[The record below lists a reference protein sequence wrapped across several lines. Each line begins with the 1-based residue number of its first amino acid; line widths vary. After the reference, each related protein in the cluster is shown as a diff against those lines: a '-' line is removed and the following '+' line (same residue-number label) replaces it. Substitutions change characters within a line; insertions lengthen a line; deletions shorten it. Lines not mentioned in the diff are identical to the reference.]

1 MAASTIPAAKAAL
14 LSALQARVALVDV
27 VVAWGLPAK
36 PPQQSEAI
44 YVDDAIDVERDW
56 VSLGARRLDERY
68 TLQVRVETIAYGD
81 DSDLRQTVEERMWV
95 LVAEIEQTVR
105 DDLTLGGTLYGTT
118 AKPAGV
124 EPLTF
129 PTDTGWIAH
138 ALVRIDC
145 MART

>member
-14 LSALQARVALVDV
+14 LGALQARVALADCY
-27 VVAWGLPAK
+27 VAWGLPAK
-36 PPQQSEAI
+36 PPPQSEAI
-44 YVDDAIDVERDW
+44 YVDDAVDVQREW
-56 VSLGARRLDERY
+56 VSLGAQRLDERY

-81 DSDLRQTVEERMWV
+81 DSALRQSVEERMWV
-95 LVAEIEQTVR
+95 LVAAVEQCVR

-118 AKPAGV
+118 ATPAGV

-129 PTDTGWIAH
+129 PTDNGWIAH
-138 ALVRIDC
+138 ALIRIDC

>member
-14 LSALQARVALVDV
+14 LSALQARPGLSGVL
-27 VVAWGLPAK
+27 VAWGASAK
-36 PPQQSEAI
+36 PATQSEAI
-44 YVDDAIDVERDW
+44 YVDDATEVEREW
-56 VSLGARRLDERY
+56 ISLGAQRLDEIY
-68 TLQVRVETIAYGD
+68 TLQVRVESTAYGD
-81 DSDLRQTVEERMWV
+81 GSDVRQGVEDRLWT
-95 LVAEIEQTVR
+95 LVAEVEQAVR
-105 DDLTLGGTLYGTT
+105 DDLTLGGTLHGKG

-129 PTDTGWIAH
+129 PTDEGWIAH